1 MSTGITVALGERSYT
16 VHIGSGLL
24 TDAGL
29 LGRHLRGRDVLVVSN
44 ETVAPLYL
52 DSVLPG
58 LAGHR
63 QRTFL
68 LPDGEAHKT
77 FENVGR
83 VLAELSAMGASRDAT
98 IVALGGGVVGDLAGF
113 SAALW
118 MRGIDFVQ
126 LPTTLLAMVDSSVGG
141 KTGVN
146 LPQGKNL
153 VGAFHQPR
161 LVLIDPETLQTLPE
175 RELRAGL
182 AEVIKYA
189 ALGDVEFL
197 DWLEQNAERLLSRQA
212 DALQHAIE
220 TSVRHKARIVQA
232 DEHEQGERALL
243 NLGHTFGHAI
253 EAATHYVRFLHG
265 EAVAIG
271 MVAAA
276 QLSARLGRAPAVDAE
291 RLAQLIRRCGLPTR
305 IPPDLDAG
313 NLLELM
319 RLDKKAKSGK
329 LRLVL
334 WRAAGQAELV
344 EAVADAD
351 ILATLSGLQQF
362 EHAG

>member
-1 MSTGITVALGERSYT
+1 MSTGIEVALGERSYT
-16 VHIGSGLL
+16 VHLG
-24 TDAGL
+24 AGL
-29 LGRHLRGRDVLVVSN
+29 LADGDLLKRNLRGRDVLVISN

-52 DSVLPG
+52 DTLLPG
-58 LAGHR
+58 LEAFRHR
-63 QRTFL
+63 IFL

-83 VLAELSAMGASRDAT
+83 VMAELSAMGANRDAT

-126 LPTTLLAMVDSSVGG
+126 VPTTLLAMVDSSVGG

-146 LPQGKNL
+146 LPHGKNL

-161 LVLIDPETLQTLPE
+161 AVIIDPATLQTLPD

-189 ALGDVEFL
+189 ALGDLEFFN
-197 DWLEQNAERLLSRQA
+197 WLERHIGNLLSREPV
-212 DALQHAIE
+212 ALQYAIE

-232 DEHEQGERALL
+232 DEHERGERALL

-265 EAVAIG
+265 EAVAMG
-271 MVAAA
+271 MIAAA
-276 QLSARLGRAPAVDAE
+276 QLSARLGRAPAPDAA
-291 RLAQLIRRCGLPTR
+291 RLTQLIARCGLPDR
-305 IPPDLDAG
+305 IPRDLDAG
-313 NLLELM
+313 QLLELM
-319 RLDKKAKSGK
+319 RLDKKAQSGR

-334 WRAAGQAELV
+334 WRGAGRAELV
-344 EAVADAD
+344 DGVADAD
-351 ILATLSGLQQF
+351 IVDCIAELQQ
-362 EHAG
+362 